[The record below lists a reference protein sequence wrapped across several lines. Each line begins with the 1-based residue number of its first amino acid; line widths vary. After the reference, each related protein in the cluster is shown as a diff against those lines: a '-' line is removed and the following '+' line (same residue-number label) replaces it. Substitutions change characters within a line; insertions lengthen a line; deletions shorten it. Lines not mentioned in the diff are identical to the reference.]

1 MRFFYCKSCAAKDDE
16 LQRAHER
23 ELELLGMIREL
34 QYAIHPAR
42 IARPNASIVPSH
54 VGATTGNTTE
64 SDEGN
69 SSEPHAADVPRGTQS
84 RVIPP
89 FVSGLQYG
97 GHVRRGLVDDM
108 RIRTAI
114 ERGNLSE

>member
-1 MRFFYCKSCAAKDDE
+1 MRFFSCKSCAAKDDE

-64 SDEGN
+64 SDEGGAP
-69 SSEPHAADVPRGTQS
+69 SVPRGTQS